1 MNQASTFLLNDTTM
15 LGPSAIPLSIQMGRD
30 ERLVGPGGVPFP
42 DARERRLP
50 RMVFADGW
58 KAQGLDDDH
67 ALVLWVEL
75 TQDLPHAH
83 RADSG
88 WA

>member
-1 MNQASTFLLNDTTM
+1 
-15 LGPSAIPLSIQMGRD
+15 
-30 ERLVGPGGVPFP
+30 
-42 DARERRLP
+42 
-50 RMVFADGW
+50 MVFADGW

-75 TQDLPHAH
+75 TQDLLQAH